1 MKFQEDGGEEDEDDE
16 DDEYDDNVDADADE
30 DDDND
35 NDDRPAV
42 LLALLNPRRGSRLK
56 RNSH

>member
-1 MKFQEDGGEEDEDDE
+1 MKFQEDDGEDDE
-16 DDEYDDNVDADADE
+16 DDEYDDSVDADADE